1 MTDAD
6 RDREMERLAGDLSTT
21 LADLRDELDR
31 ASEPPRGPLG
41 LPRPPTP
48 GEVLRFTDEL
58 AIPAVIA
65 ILEANIRALEAFQ
78 GALRLARAGDEVRG
92 RSHEARART
101 ETLSRGALD
110 SLDDTLV
117 DLQGALEGRPENPEA
132 RTLLDDARALRAEID
147 DRLRETEHRS
157 GSGRGSP
164 ARDSR
169 DGRDDTDRD
178 PWAAEDDP
186 DPDDDESV
194 TIDVDAELDSIHD
207 AIDEENGENKGN
219 DKSEGYDGTD
229 GNDEDQ

>member
-6 RDREMERLAGDLSTT
+6 RDREMERLAGELSTT

-92 RSHEARART
+92 RSREARART

-110 SLDDTLV
+110 RLDDALV
-117 DLQGALEGRPENPEA
+117 DLQGALEGRPENSEA
-132 RTLLDDARALRAEID
+132 STLLDDARALRTEID
-147 DRLRETEHRS
+147 DRLREAERRS
-157 GSGRGSP
+157 DRGSP
-164 ARDSR
+164 ARD
-169 DGRDDTDRD
+169 DRDDRGRD
-178 PWAAEDDP
+178 PWDLDEDSESGA
-186 DPDDDESV
+186 DEGV

-207 AIDEENGENKGN
+207 AIDEENERNGGRDGN
-219 DKSEGYDGTD
+219 DD
-229 GNDEDQ
+229 NDEDQ